1 MPKNTE
7 KKYKSHKRDKD
18 LADLR
23 HREKTNQL
31 SDAEQLVLDTRRAY
45 IHKAVKRHRAAKNPT
60 VKNQLNALKI
70 KFKRV
75 DEENN

>member
-7 KKYKSHKRDKD
+7 KKYKSHKRDNY

-23 HREKTNQL
+23 DREKTNQL
-31 SDAEQLVLDTRRAY
+31 SDAEQLVLDTRRKY
-45 IHKAVKRHRAAKNPT
+45 VHKAVKRHRAAKNPT